1 MELLIP
7 AAIGLFAGVF
17 GGLLGVGGSVII
29 IPAMI
34 VYLDMTVTGGYRG
47 HDQHLVQAAAMI
59 TNVFVAAPSVLAHW
73 RARAIMKPVVVLLV
87 PSALAGIITG
97 VAISNSSAFAQ
108 ENGVYLGLVLAGFLA
123 YVVFYNTCRL
133 FQKTDFETGFDE
145 NQRLPTWKVLAV
157 GLPMGLMAGLLGVGG
172 GAICVP
178 LQQFVLRLPLRRA
191 IANSATT
198 IVFSSL
204 LGATYKNLTLS
215 GHDITIGASLRLAA
229 LLIPTAIVGSYV
241 GGKLTHLVP
250 KQALRLV
257 FIVFMA
263 VVACVTFSKAWTAIG
278 GM

>member
-1 MELLIP
+1 M
-7 AAIGLFAGVF
+7 
-17 GGLLGVGGSVII
+17 II

-34 VYLDMTVTGGYRG
+34 VYLDSPGAGGYHG

-73 RARAIMKPVVVLLV
+73 RARAIMKPVVVVLV
-87 PSALAGIITG
+87 PSALAGIIAG
-97 VAISNSSAFAQ
+97 VAVSNSSAFAR
-108 ENGVYLGLVLAGFLA
+108 ENGVYLGLVLAMFLV
-123 YVVFYNTCRL
+123 YVVVYNTMRL
-133 FQKTDFETGFDE
+133 FQKTDLEKGFDE
-145 NQRLPTWKVLAV
+145 NARLPAWKVAAV

-198 IVFSSL
+198 IVFSSI
-204 LGATYKNLTLS
+204 LGAVYKNVTLPS
-215 GHDITIGASLRLAA
+215 HDITIEASLRLAA
-229 LLIPTAIVGSYV
+229 LLIPTAILGGFV

-250 KQALRLV
+250 KQTLRLV
-257 FIVFMA
+257 FILFMA
-263 VVACVTFSKAWTAIG
+263 VVACVTFSKAWAAIG